1 MLRPV
6 PSTFDVVKERTPSF
20 SHPIIL
26 HLAPFA
32 ITPMQEIKLDIIYT
46 CKNDCIRKY
55 TSDRVGGSKTIIIAE
70 SNQWSGTLKVNVVRV
85 TDGTTND

>member
-6 PSTFDVVKERTPSF
+6 PSTFDVVKERTPSL

-32 ITPMQEIKLDIIYT
+32 IMPIQEIKLDIIYT
-46 CKNDCIRKY
+46 CKNGCIGKY
-55 TSDRVGGSKTIIIAE
+55 TSDRVDGSTIMIAE
-70 SNQWSGTLKVNVVRV
+70 SNQWSGMLKVNVVRV
-85 TDGTTND
+85 IDGTTND